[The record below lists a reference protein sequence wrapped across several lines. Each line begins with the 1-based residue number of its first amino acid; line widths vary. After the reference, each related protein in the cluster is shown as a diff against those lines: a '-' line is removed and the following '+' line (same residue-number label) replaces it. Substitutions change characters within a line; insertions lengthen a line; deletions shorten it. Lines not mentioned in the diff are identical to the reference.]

1 MTLTAKIHKVF
12 DEDAKTSGSSWVKAI
27 ASVTIGDDFAVHGVK
42 VLAGS
47 NGDIVV
53 MPATK
58 YKDRYQDT
66 FHPITVTLDGGIRF
80 SESTDHITLNQLEG
94 KLKKVTFK
102 NSKQPLFESIT
113 MTENKG
119 IFYNSYRISAVTHPQ
134 KNSEESTLTITM
146 PGKPSGVR
154 NGIIQEK
161 QVVFPLIELA
171 DPIELV
177 AEFEENNIG
186 IMIGIIAVLVVIM
199 AAFFIFIKRG
209 GGGGYDSY

>member
-1 MTLTAKIHKVF
+1 MKKILLILICLIICTFVTGCGAK
-12 DEDAKTSGSSWVKAI
+12 
-27 ASVTIGDDFAVHGVK
+27 
-42 VLAGS
+42 
-47 NGDIVV
+47 
-53 MPATK
+53 
-58 YKDRYQDT
+58 Q
-66 FHPITVTLDGGIRF
+66 PIIVTLDGGIRF
-80 SESTDHITLNQLEG
+80 SESTDHITLNQLESN
-94 KLKKVTFK
+94 LRKVTFK